1 LFVKERGIASAMHDQ
16 TRGLQRITQFTPL
29 ADALA
34 RMAARVR
41 PVAARRLEPAAAL
54 GHILAE
60 DINLKARLPAATIA
74 LRDGWAVQSELTTD
88 ASPYAPTSIPAASWV
103 EVGDEV
109 GRGHDAVLPP
119 EAVTARTEPVAAV
132 TPTFPGDGILPAGG
146 DVPAGA
152 RILHCGCRISRL
164 HVALLQVSGLEGVP
178 VRSPRLRLA
187 LARPDPDWIV
197 DTIVACIAGA
207 VHAGGSV
214 PTNPNSEIDFEH
226 ALADTTSDAV
236 VVIGGSGCGQRDR
249 AVRALA
255 ATGDLVV
262 HGIGLIPGETAAF
275 GMIGARPV
283 LVLPGRLDAALAAWH
298 MLGRAML
305 QKLTGSTEALLTARA
320 KLSQKLSSPGG
331 LAELVPVQCDG
342 PTATPLAGTYLPVAM
357 LAQANGWIFI
367 EPESEGYAAG
377 SDVAIRPWP

>member
-1 LFVKERGIASAMHDQ
+1 MHDQ

-34 RMAARVR
+34 RMAAHVR
-41 PVAARRLEPAAAL
+41 PVAAQKLEPAAAL

-60 DINLKARLPAATIA
+60 DISLKRRLPATAIA

-88 ASPYAPTSIPAASWV
+88 ASPYAPAPIPAATWV

-109 GRGHDAVLPP
+109 GPGHDAVLPL
-119 EAVTARTEPVAAV
+119 EAVTTRTEPVAAV
-132 TPTFPGDGILPAGG
+132 TSIFAGDGILPAGG
-146 DVPAGA
+146 DIPAGA
-152 RILHCGCRISRL
+152 RILHCGCRINRL
-164 HVALLQVSGLEGVP
+164 HVALLKVSGVEDVP
-178 VRSPRLRLA
+178 VRAPRLRLA
-187 LARPDPDWIV
+187 LARNDPDWII

-207 VHAGGSV
+207 VHSGGGV
-214 PTNPNSEIDFEH
+214 ATNPNSEADFEH
-226 ALADTTSDAV
+226 AFADTTSDAV

-249 AVRALA
+249 VVRALA
-255 ATGDLVV
+255 STGDLVV

-275 GMIGARPV
+275 GMIDTRPV

-305 QKLTGSTEALLTARA
+305 QKLAASTEDVLTARA

-331 LAELVPVQCDG
+331 LAELVPVHCDG
-342 PTATPLAGTYLPVAM
+342 RTATPLAGTYLPVAV

>member
-1 LFVKERGIASAMHDQ
+1 MHDQ

-34 RMAARVR
+34 RTAARVR
-41 PVAARRLEPAAAL
+41 PVAAKKLEPAAAL

-60 DINLKARLPAATIA
+60 DISLKPRLPAAAIA

-88 ASPYAPTSIPAASWV
+88 ASPYAPAPIPAATWV
-103 EVGDEV
+103 EVGGEV
-109 GRGHDAVLPP
+109 GPGDDAVLPL
-119 EAVTARTEPVAAV
+119 EGVTTRTKPVAAV
-132 TPTFPGDGILPAGG
+132 TPIFPGDGILPAGG
-146 DVPAGA
+146 DVPVGA
-152 RILHCGCRISRL
+152 RILHCGCRINRL
-164 HVALLQVSGLEGVP
+164 HVALLQVSGVESIPL
-178 VRSPRLRLA
+178 RAPRLRLA
-187 LARPDPDWIV
+187 RARPDPDWIV

-207 VHAGGSV
+207 VHSVGGV
-214 PTNPNSEIDFEH
+214 ATNPNSEGDFEH
-226 ALADTTSDAV
+226 AFADTTSDAV

-249 AVRALA
+249 VVRALA
-255 ATGDLVV
+255 STGDLVV

-305 QKLTGSTEALLTARA
+305 QKLTGCTEALPTVRA
-320 KLSQKLSSPGG
+320 KLTQKLSSPGG
-331 LAELVPVQCDG
+331 LAELVPVHCDG
-342 PTATPLAGTYLPVAM
+342 CTATPLAGAYLPVAV